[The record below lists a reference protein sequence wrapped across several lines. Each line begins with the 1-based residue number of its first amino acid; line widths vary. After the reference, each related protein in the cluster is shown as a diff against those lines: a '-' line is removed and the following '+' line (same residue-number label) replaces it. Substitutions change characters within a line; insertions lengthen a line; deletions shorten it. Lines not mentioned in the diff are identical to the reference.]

1 MESDVPAAS
10 SATAEANR
18 IATLKGIGLMGGAAA
33 IISVMHVL
41 VRDLSSEIN
50 PIQIAFYR
58 NVIGFVMLL
67 PFLLRQ
73 DRVHWKTKQPK
84 LQFIRAIIGTCAL
97 LSWFTALGMMP
108 VGDATAI
115 SFVTVLFVT
124 IGAALVLKEK
134 VGIRRWMA
142 ILIGFVGTLIIIR
155 PGSGLF
161 GVGAL
166 VALMSTVFWAA
177 ALICVKILSRTDSSI
192 TMVFYANVFFTIFS
206 FIPALFF
213 WTWPTFDQTLWL
225 LVIGVLATLG
235 HLCMAQSLKMADATA
250 VVPMDYTRML
260 WAAGVGFLMFGEFP
274 DVMTWVGGTVIFLST
289 VYITYRE
296 AQAKKRAAAMPTTPT
311 PTAGA

>member
-1 MESDVPAAS
+1 MDTDSPVSAGAA
-10 SATAEANR
+10 AEKDR
-18 IATLKGIGLMGGAAA
+18 IETLKGMGFMAVAAA

-58 NVIGFVMLL
+58 NVIGFMMLF

-73 DRVHWKTKQPK
+73 DRSLWITKQPK
-84 LQFIRAIIGTCAL
+84 LQFVRAIIGTCAL

-134 VGIRRWMA
+134 IGVRRWTA

-155 PGSGLF
+155 PGSGVF
-161 GVGAL
+161 GTGAL

-213 WTWPTFDQTLWL
+213 WTWPTFEQNMWL
-225 LVIGVLATLG
+225 LLIGVMATLA
-235 HLCMAQSLKMADATA
+235 HLCMAQSLKLADATA
-250 VVPMDYTRML
+250 VVPVDYTRML
-260 WAAGVGFLMFGEFP
+260 FAAGVGYLMFGEFP
-274 DVMTWVGGTVIFLST
+274 DLMTWVGGTVIFLST

-296 AQAKKRAAAMPTTPT
+296 SQAKKAATASKSSMPT
-311 PTAGA
+311 ADS

>member
-1 MESDVPAAS
+1 MDTD
-10 SATAEANR
+10 SAVEPTTTEEKAR
-18 IATLKGIGLMGGAAA
+18 IATLKGMALMGLAAM

-58 NVIGFVMLL
+58 NVIGFMMLF

-73 DRVHWKTKQPK
+73 DRSLWITKQPK
-84 LQFIRAIIGTCAL
+84 LQFFRAIIGTCAL

-124 IGAALVLKEK
+124 IGAAVVLKEK
-134 VGIRRWMA
+134 VGIRRWSA

-155 PGSGLF
+155 PGSGVF
-161 GVGAL
+161 GTGAMI
-166 VALMSTVFWAA
+166 ALMSTVFWAA

-213 WTWPTFDQTLWL
+213 WTWPTFEQTMWML
-225 LVIGVLATLG
+225 LIGVMATLG

-250 VVPMDYTRML
+250 VAPMDYTRML
-260 WAAGVGFLMFGEFP
+260 FAAGVGFLMFGEFP

-296 AQAKKRAAAMPTTPT
+296 SRAKKAAAMSAAPK
-311 PTAGA
+311 PTAGS

>member
-1 MESDVPAAS
+1 MDTETPVTLGAA
-10 SATAEANR
+10 AEKDR
-18 IATLKGIGLMGGAAA
+18 IATLKGMVLMGVAAA

-58 NVIGFVMLL
+58 NVIGFMMLF

-73 DRVHWKTKQPK
+73 DRSLWITKQPK
-84 LQFIRAIIGTCAL
+84 LQFFRAIIGTCAL

-134 VGIRRWMA
+134 VGVRRWTA
-142 ILIGFVGTLIIIR
+142 ILVGFVGTLIIIR
-155 PGSGLF
+155 PGSGIF
-161 GVGAL
+161 GAGAL

-213 WTWPTFDQTLWL
+213 WTWPTLEQTIWMVL
-225 LVIGVLATLG
+225 IGVMATLG

-250 VVPMDYTRML
+250 VAPMDYTRML
-260 WAAGVGFLMFGEFP
+260 FAAGVGFLMFGEFP
-274 DVMTWVGGTVIFLST
+274 DAMTWVGGTVIFIST

-296 AQAKKRAAAMPTTPT
+296 SRAKRAAVVPATPT
-311 PTAGA
+311 PTARS

>member
-1 MESDVPAAS
+1 MDTDSPVAA
-10 SATAEANR
+10 ATTAEQDR
-18 IATLKGIGLMGGAAA
+18 IATLKGIGLMGVAAM

-58 NVIGFVMLL
+58 NVIGFMMLF

-73 DRVHWKTKQPK
+73 DRSLWITKQPK
-84 LQFIRAIIGTCAL
+84 LQFFRAIIGTCAL

-124 IGAALVLKEK
+124 IGAAVVLKEK
-134 VGIRRWMA
+134 VGPRRWSA
-142 ILIGFVGTLIIIR
+142 ILVGFIGTLIIIR
-155 PGSGLF
+155 PGSGIF
-161 GVGAL
+161 GAGAL

-213 WTWPTFDQTLWL
+213 WTWPTFEQTMWML
-225 LVIGVLATLG
+225 LIGVMATLG

-250 VVPMDYTRML
+250 VAPMDYTRML
-260 WAAGVGFLMFGEFP
+260 FAAGAGFLMFGEFP

-296 AQAKKRAAAMPTTPT
+296 SQAKKAAAVATTPAAT
-311 PTAGA
+311 S